1 MLKLKDF
8 QMEAIHK
15 MHNGC
20 ILNGGVGS
28 GKSLTS
34 LGYYY
39 LQNGGSEEFLL
50 GGRYKKMKKPKDLYI
65 ITTALKRDKFEWDQE
80 LSRFLLSKIPG
91 EDFYKNKVV
100 IDSWNN
106 IKKYVNVTN
115 SFFMFDEDHVT
126 GYGEWVK
133 AFLKITKHNEW
144 IILSATPGDTWMDY
158 IPVFVANGFF
168 KNKTQFVNDHVV
180 YDYRVKFPKVK
191 QYLNVGRLIRLR
203 KRILVD
209 MDFNRP
215 TVSHHEDVIV
225 SYDISKYKE
234 ILRFRWD
241 NEKNEPIK
249 SPSEL
254 CYALRKVVN
263 SDISREIAIMGIFE
277 EHPKMII
284 FYNFDYELDIL
295 KSLFEQIDGVELGQW
310 NGHEHTPVPESKS
323 WIYLVQ
329 YNAGCEGWNCI
340 TTDTIIFYS
349 QNYSYKTLMQACGRI
364 DRMNTP
370 FVDLYYYHLR
380 SRAKIDLAIYQALL
394 KKKNF
399 NEGRFAKNA

>member
-8 QMEAIHK
+8 QMEAIRK

-50 GGRYKKMKKPKDLYI
+50 GGKYKKMKHPKDLYI
-65 ITTALKRDKFEWDQE
+65 ITTALKRDTFEWDQE

-106 IKKYVNVTN
+106 IKKYANITD
-115 SFFMFDEDHVT
+115 SFFIFDEDHVT

-158 IPVFVANGFF
+158 VPVFIANGFF
-168 KNKTQFVNDHVV
+168 KNKTQFINDHVV

-225 SYDISKYKE
+225 NYDISKYKE

-241 NEKNEPIK
+241 NEKNDPIK

-263 SDISREIAIMGIFE
+263 SDISREIAIMRIFE

-310 NGHEHTPVPESKS
+310 NGHEHTPVPEGNS
-323 WIYLVQ
+323 WVYLVQ

-380 SRAKIDLAIYQALL
+380 SRAKIDLAIHQALS
-394 KKKNF
+394 KKKDF

>member
-8 QMEAIHK
+8 QMEAIRK

-106 IKKYVNVTN
+106 IKKYANVTD
-115 SFFMFDEDHVT
+115 SFFIFDEDHVT
-126 GYGEWVK
+126 GYGVWVK
-133 AFLKITKHNEW
+133 AFLKIAKNNDW

-158 IPVFVANGFF
+158 ISVFIANGFF
-168 KNKTQFVNDHVV
+168 RNKTQFINDHVV

-225 SYDISKYKE
+225 SYNISKYKE

-295 KSLFEQIDGVELGQW
+295 KKLFENIDGVEIGQW

-380 SRAKIDLAIYQALL
+380 SRAKIDLAIHQALS
-394 KKKNF
+394 KKKDF
-399 NEGRFAKNA
+399 NEGRFAKNT